1 MNRNRTEGPG
11 PPLLIVCALRIERFA
26 LRAGLRKETGVC
38 RASSH
43 AAVIRTGMGARAAA
57 RAVTDALNVTAHRGA
72 AVLATGFCAGLDA
85 GMRPGDVVV
94 ADGPGD
100 GGPLAAALRAA
111 GHTVHLGRLA
121 QSGHVVRGRER
132 ATLRATGAIAV
143 DMESAAMIRAALDQ
157 GAPAVA
163 VARVVVDTP
172 DHELVRPG
180 TLYTGI
186 TACRVLH
193 DLVPVFLDWHGSG
206 VPPLE
211 MR

>member
-1 MNRNRTEGPG
+1 
-11 PPLLIVCALRIERFA
+11 LLIVCALRLERLA
-26 LRAGLRKETGVC
+26 LRAGLRKNAAG
-38 RASSH
+38 H

-57 RAVTDALNVTAHRGA
+57 RAVTDALGGAAHRGA

-100 GGPLAAALRAA
+100 GRPLAAALTAA
-111 GHTVHLGRLA
+111 GQTVHLGRLA
-121 QSGHVVRGRER
+121 QSDHVVRGPER

-163 VARVVVDTP
+163 AARVVVDTP
-172 DHELVRPG
+172 DHELMRAG
-180 TLYTGI
+180 TLYAGI

-193 DLVPVFLDWHGSG
+193 DLAPLFLNWHGSA

-211 MR
+211 MT